1 MTKLSDWFWTVCKC
15 VDIDIISGELC
26 HTLEIRTTCNRSDVA
41 TTDLS
46 HAHRKMYLLTST
58 PTLIT
63 GWRWPSVPWSST
75 TLPHT
80 GLEVFR
86 GIFHHLMADYLQA
99 LIPRLWFGNG
109 FLSWLGL
116 NRLPILLSGSL
127 AGEAFFLINLPMWST
142 RIQIYPFLCFFLGY
156 LIFSCFLYS

>member
-1 MTKLSDWFWTVCKC
+1 MIGFVLC
-15 VDIDIISGELC
+15 VNIDIDIISGELC

-86 GIFHHLMADYLQA
+86 GIFHHLMAGYLQA

-116 NRLPILLSGSL
+116 IGFPSCFQVVLLERPSFSLTSPCGLPGSRFIHSFAFFRLSHFLLLSL
-127 AGEAFFLINLPMWST
+127 
-142 RIQIYPFLCFFLGY
+142 
-156 LIFSCFLYS
+156 